1 MNLLPCYLD
10 HIFFPSLTKS
20 GFITEIYSVTGDGD
34 DNGAVYCEMQGREN
48 SGESRS
54 YLELLRAIY
63 PDHGYSKETG
73 GILKNIRESLS
84 IEKIREYHKRFY
96 RPENFA
102 AIICGQVNIGDV
114 AKAMQQVEKKLI
126 DRKDSYPTFE
136 KPWQT
141 PVKPLKQSKDIK
153 ILFPSDEEEN
163 GIVYVGYLGPKASSD
178 FETLTA
184 CCALMKY
191 LCDTSVSP
199 MQQSFIEIDDPFASE
214 VTYNIIENSTSC
226 LYFSFENVPVGK
238 IDFIYERFIQ
248 LLVDIANGKEP
259 LDENRLRVVFEKYI
273 LERLSSL
280 ENAPH
285 DDIAYHILGDFLYS
299 SKNEDLYKRLNVAE
313 VIADLQKNDVN
324 YWLNILR
331 KYFIDNKN
339 VVIRAYPSIAEKEKL
354 AKEESERIEKRKAE
368 LGAEGLI
375 KKGEELLSAQT
386 ENDREPPLDMLTSLP
401 IPSTKKIIFHQFD
414 VIRKANNSKKID
426 LTQFPF
432 YIEVYD
438 LKSNFVY
445 VTVSFDTSKIPLE
458 LRGYL
463 LLFLDLIL
471 ESPVQTK
478 NELLPYETV
487 VAALEEEVISYETS
501 LGLQSTSRFG
511 CGPFSS
517 SATFHMQVEIRKF
530 EIAVSWMT
538 HLIFDSVFTS
548 DRIHIVA
555 SKLVNDIATAKRN
568 GYDLAREISKAMYYK
583 NETNV
588 QQNSVLKQHTFLTE
602 LIEKLKVDDLCA
614 DVISKL
620 NSLRELLIP
629 TITVHVAANL
639 NKVKDLKSP
648 LTPLSEKIVELK
660 EPTIDHLPS
669 TFDSILMNIDGNL
682 IGNFTG
688 TIVGVGCI
696 ESGFLFHTSPGIKS
710 FVDPDYAVLML
721 YLQYLTQLEGP
732 MWKKIRKSSYGYNVM
747 PRPNEG
753 LIVFTLYKATNMHE
767 AFKDA
772 KQIVEAQVAEGSEF
786 DVILLESAKSS
797 LIFEII
803 EREKTVGDLVQQAM
817 LNSFKGVAKD
827 YNKNLVDQIA
837 TITVDDLRRVGEKYL
852 KSMFTPGSAKIA
864 IVCHPEKVDAV
875 KTQFEEFGHNLMESS
890 SLETSI
896 LNSGCA

>member
-1 MNLLPCYLD
+1 MD
-10 HIFFPSLTKS
+10 HIFFPTLTKS

-48 SGESRS
+48 SGESRGN
-54 YLELLRAIY
+54 LELLRAMY
-63 PDHGYSKETG
+63 PNHGYSKETG
-73 GILKNIRESLS
+73 GIMKNIRESLS
-84 IEKIREYHKRFY
+84 IEKIRDYHKRFY

-102 AIICGQVNIGDV
+102 AIICGQVDIDEV

-126 DRKDSYPTFE
+126 ARKASYPKFE

-141 PVKPLKQSKDIK
+141 PVKPIKESKDLK

-163 GIVYVGYLGPKASSD
+163 GMVYIGYLGPKASSD
-178 FETLTA
+178 FVTLTA

-199 MQQSFIEIDDPFASE
+199 IQQSFIEIDDPFASE
-214 VTYNIIENSTSC
+214 VTYNIVENSTSC

-238 IDFIYERFIQ
+238 IEFIYERFIQ
-248 LLVDIANGKEP
+248 LLVDIANGKEHI
-259 LDENRLRVVFEKYI
+259 DENRLRVVFEKYI

-285 DDIAYHILGDFLYS
+285 DDIAFHILGDFLYS
-299 SKNEDLYKRLNVAE
+299 TKKDDFYKRLNTAE
-313 VIADLQKNDVN
+313 VIADLQKNDVD
-324 YWLNILR
+324 YWLNLLR

-339 VVIRAYPSIAEKEKL
+339 IIIRAYPSISEKEKL
-354 AKEESERIEKRKAE
+354 AKEESERIEKRKNE
-368 LGAEGLI
+368 LGEEGLI
-375 KKGEELLSAQT
+375 KKGQELLAAQT
-386 ENDREPPLDMLTSLP
+386 ENDREPPLKMLTSLP

-414 VIRKANNSKKID
+414 VIRKSNCKKID

-445 VTVSFDTSKIPLE
+445 VTVTFDTSKIPLE
-458 LRGYL
+458 LKGYL

-478 NELLPYETV
+478 TELLPYEAV
-487 VAALEEEVISYETS
+487 VAALEEEIISYETS
-501 LGLQSTSRFG
+501 LGLQSLSRFG

-517 SATFHMQVEIRKF
+517 SATYHMQVEIRKF

-538 HLIFDSVFTS
+538 HLIFNSVFTS

-568 GYDLAREISKAMYYK
+568 GYDLAREICKAMYYK
-583 NETNV
+583 PETNV
-588 QQNSVLKQHTFLTE
+588 QQNSVLKQHTFLME
-602 LIEKLKVDDLCA
+602 LIEKLKVDGA
-614 DVISKL
+614 EVINNL

-629 TITVHVAANL
+629 TITVHVATNL
-639 NKVKDLKSP
+639 NKVKDLKTPLMP
-648 LTPLSEKIVELK
+648 LTEKIVELK
-660 EPTIDHLPS
+660 QPTIDHLPS
-669 TFDSILMNIDGNL
+669 NFDSQFMNFNGNL
-682 IGNFTG
+682 EKDFTG

-696 ESGFLFHTSPGIKS
+696 ESGFLFHTSPGITS
-710 FVDPDYAVLML
+710 FVDQDYAVLLL
-721 YLQYLTQLEGP
+721 YLQYLSQLEGP
-732 MWKKIRKSSYGYNVM
+732 MWKKIRKSSYGYNVV

-753 LIVFTLYKATNMHE
+753 LIVFTLFKASNMHE

-772 KQIVEAQVAEGSEF
+772 KQIVETQVAEGSEF
-786 DVILLESAKSS
+786 DVILLESARSS

-803 EREKTVGDLVQQAM
+803 EREKTVGDLVLQAM
-817 LNSFKGVAKD
+817 LNSFKGVPKD

-837 TITVDDLRRVGEKYL
+837 TITVDDLRLVGEKYL
-852 KSMFTPGSAKIA
+852 TSMFKPGNAKVA
-864 IVCHPEKVDAV
+864 IVCHPEKVEAI
-875 KTQFEEFGHNLMESS
+875 KAQFEEFGHNLMESS

-896 LNSGCA
+896 LNSGCI